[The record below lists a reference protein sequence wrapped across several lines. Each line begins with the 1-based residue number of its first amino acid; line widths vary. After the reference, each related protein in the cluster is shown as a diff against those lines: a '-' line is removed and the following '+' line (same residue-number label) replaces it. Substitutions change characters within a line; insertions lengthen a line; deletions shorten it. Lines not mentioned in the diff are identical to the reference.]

1 MTLQESFEEIK
12 DERIE
17 RCKKHNLVDI
27 LMIVFLGIVCGYKS
41 IEQIHFYAELSKNIL
56 KKYLK
61 LENGIPCSDTILRV
75 LARIDTKQL
84 EKVFI
89 EYARETF
96 GKKPAKNEVVAI
108 DGKTIR
114 RSAYT
119 PGDKTKKAH
128 KACHVVSAWANSL
141 GVCFGQVK
149 TEEKSNEI
157 TAIPELLELL
167 DIKGMIVTIDAMGCQ
182 KKITEKIAEKESE
195 YVISLKGNQGTIHSD
210 VKEFFEQ
217 QFDDRY
223 SERYDIQHVECECE
237 IGHGRIEKEHAM
249 YARISIGLQKK
260 MHGSICMRWECW

>member
-1 MTLQESFEEIK
+1 MTLPETFEAIK
-12 DERIE
+12 DERID

-61 LENGIPCSDTILRV
+61 LENGIPGSDTILRV

-84 EKVFI
+84 ETVFI

-96 GKKPAKNEVVAI
+96 GKKVAANEVVAI

-119 PGDKTKKAH
+119 PGDKTKTAH

-149 TEEKSNEI
+149 TEE
-157 TAIPELLELL
+157 
-167 DIKGMIVTIDAMGCQ
+167 Q
-182 KKITEKIAEKESE
+182 
-195 YVISLKGNQGTIHSD
+195 
-210 VKEFFEQ
+210 
-217 QFDDRY
+217 
-223 SERYDIQHVECECE
+223 
-237 IGHGRIEKEHAM
+237 
-249 YARISIGLQKK
+249 
-260 MHGSICMRWECW
+260 